1 MNNPRYGQRGTTSTA
16 MKQFYYWIP
25 LVAGIIVG
33 LSSCEKDASLVVND
47 NQQKTSTSSYT
58 PQSVGYSNSE
68 SNDPEGTI
76 WYNIST
82 TQNMR
87 LSLGDYTVSL
97 NWYSPADIEVS
108 SEIVR
113 VGKVAGLNKININSI
128 PEVGWTSQSA
138 CEPGY
143 AYIIRRSTYNN
154 GFFYGA
160 IYVVDHIYSGEGIVG
175 AKIKYCPFTPN
186 VGWNK

>member
-1 MNNPRYGQRGTTSTA
+1 
-16 MKQFYYWIP
+16 MKQFYFWIP

-47 NQQKTSTSSYT
+47 NQQKNPTSSYT

-76 WYNIST
+76 WYN
-82 TQNMR
+82 
-87 LSLGDYTVSL
+87 LSASQRMVFALSG
-97 NWYSPADIEVS
+97 YSVYLHWQSPSNFEVS
-108 SEIVR
+108 SAEIVR

-143 AYIIRRSTYNN
+143 AYIIRQSNYNN

-186 VGWNK
+186 VGWYK